1 LKGFFVIKLNIRLTC
16 ICVEYANFA
25 AIICMHFPPHQLSAK
40 DFGNQ
45 FFWGVA
51 IAAAQ
56 NEGAWNEDGR
66 GPSIWD
72 VFARRQGK
80 IKAGAKP
87 YASSDFYHRFKDD
100 LLLVKALGFNTFRFS
115 LSWSRIMPDGIG
127 KINQQGLSFY
137 HQLIDECLKQD
148 ITPFITLYHWDL
160 PYALEQ
166 KGGWTSHLMNRWFTR
181 YATVC
186 AEAFGDRVKNW
197 IVLNEPFGFTSLG
210 YMLGKHAPGK
220 TGLDNFLKAVHHAAL
235 AQAEGGRVLR
245 SEIKNAYLGTS
256 FSCSE
261 VKPWSN
267 RPEDIEAARKT
278 DILLNRLFIEPL
290 LGKGY
295 PNENFKL
302 IEKLEL
308 VNKAWKFT
316 ERLQFDFD
324 FIGVQ
329 NYFSATVKHNPFVP
343 YVHASEV
350 KAAARKMPHTAMGWE
365 ISPGGFYNILKK
377 FWKYGAVK
385 EIIVTES
392 GAAFTDKLVNG
403 QVYDEARMNYHQ
415 QYLQALLQAKKDGI
429 KIKCYLAWTLTDN
442 FEWSEGYHARFGLVH
457 VDFKTQLRTVKQ
469 SGFWFRDFLNG

>member
-1 LKGFFVIKLNIRLTC
+1 MNASL
-16 ICVEYANFA
+16 
-25 AIICMHFPPHQLSAK
+25 HQLSVK
-40 DFGNQ
+40 DFGNH
-45 FFWGVA
+45 FLWGVA

-56 NEGAWNEDGR
+56 NEGAWSEGDR

-80 IKAGAKP
+80 IKGNAKP
-87 YASSDFYHRFKDD
+87 YSTTDFYHRFKDD

-115 LSWSRIMPDGIG
+115 LSWSRIIPDGNG
-127 KINQQGLSFY
+127 KISQQGLSFY
-137 HQLIDECLKQD
+137 HKVIDECLKQD
-148 ITPFITLYHWDL
+148 ITPFVTLYHWDL
-160 PYALEQ
+160 PHALEQ
-166 KGGWTSHLMNRWFTR
+166 KGGWTSHLMNRWFIR
-181 YATVC
+181 YTSAC
-186 AEAFGDRVKNW
+186 AEAFGDKAKNW

-210 YMLGKHAPGK
+210 YMLGRHAPGK

-235 AQAEGGRVLR
+235 AQADGGRILR
-245 SEIKNAYLGTS
+245 SEVRNAYIGTS

-261 VKPWSN
+261 VKPYTDK
-267 RPEDIEAARKT
+267 PEDAEAARKT

-308 VNKAWKFT
+308 VNKSWKFAD
-316 ERLQFDFD
+316 RLQFDFD

-329 NYFSATVKHNPFVP
+329 NYFSVTVKHNPFIP
-343 YVHASEV
+343 YVNASEV
-350 KAAARKMPHTAMGWE
+350 KAATRKMPYTGMGWE
-365 ISPGGFYNILKK
+365 ISPDGFYNIIRK
-377 FWKYGAVK
+377 FWKYGGVK
-385 EIIVTES
+385 EIIVSES

-403 QVYDEARMNYHQ
+403 QVFDVQRVRYHQ
-415 QYLQALLQAKKDGI
+415 QYLQALLRAKKDGV
-429 KIKCYLAWTLTDN
+429 KIKGYFAWTLTDN

-469 SGFWFRDFLNG
+469 SGYWFRDFLNTNFH

>member
-1 LKGFFVIKLNIRLTC
+1 MNQ
-16 ICVEYANFA
+16 
-25 AIICMHFPPHQLSAK
+25 FPTQLSAK
-40 DFGNQ
+40 DFGNH
-45 FFWGVA
+45 FLWGVA
-51 IAAAQ
+51 MAAAQ

-80 IKAGAKP
+80 IKGKGKP
-87 YASSDFYHRFKDD
+87 YVAADFYHRFKDD

-115 LSWSRIMPDGIG
+115 ISWSRIMPDGVG
-127 KINQQGLSFY
+127 KVNQAGLNFY

-160 PYALEQ
+160 PQALEQ
-166 KGGWTSHLMNRWFTR
+166 KGGWTSHLMNRWFIK
-181 YATVC
+181 YASVC
-186 AEAFGDRVKNW
+186 AHAFGDRAKNW

-210 YMLGKHAPGK
+210 YMLGRHAPGK
-220 TGLDNFLKAVHHAAL
+220 TGLTNFLTAIHHAAL
-235 AQAEGGRVLR
+235 AQADGGRVLR
-245 SEIKNAYLGTS
+245 SEVSNAYIGTS

-261 VKPWSN
+261 VRPYTN
-267 RPEDIEAARKT
+267 RPEDVEAARKT
-278 DILLNRLFIEPL
+278 DLLLNRLFIEPL

-308 VNKAWKFT
+308 TNKAWKFT
-316 ERLQFDFD
+316 ERMQFDMD

-329 NYFSATVKHNPFVP
+329 NYFPLVVKHSPFIP
-343 YVHASEV
+343 YVNATEV
-350 KAAARKMPHTAMGWE
+350 KAVSRKVPHTAMGWE

-392 GAAFTDKLVNG
+392 GAAFTDKLING
-403 QVYDEARMNYHQ
+403 QVADEARVQYHQ

-429 KIKCYLAWTLTDN
+429 KVKGYMAWTLTDN
-442 FEWSEGYHARFGLVH
+442 FEWSEGYHPRFGLVH
-457 VDFKTQLRTVKQ
+457 IDFKTQLRTVKQ
-469 SGFWFRDFLNG
+469 SGYWFRDFLNP

>member
-1 LKGFFVIKLNIRLTC
+1 MNRHP
-16 ICVEYANFA
+16 A
-25 AIICMHFPPHQLSAK
+25 QLLAK
-40 DFGNQ
+40 DFGSP
-45 FFWGVA
+45 FLWGVA

-72 VFARRQGK
+72 AFARRQGK
-80 IKAGAKP
+80 IKGKAKP
-87 YASSDFYHRFKDD
+87 TTATDFYHRFKDD

-115 LSWSRIMPDGIG
+115 LSWSRIMPDGAG

-137 HQLIDECLKQD
+137 HRVIDECLKQG

-160 PYALEQ
+160 PQALEQ
-166 KGGWTSHLMNRWFTR
+166 KGGWASHLMNKWFIK

-186 AEAFGDRVKNW
+186 AEAFGDKAKNW
-197 IVLNEPFGFTSLG
+197 IVLNEPFGFTAMG
-210 YMLGKHAPGK
+210 YMLGRHAPGK
-220 TGLDNFLKAVHHAAL
+220 TGLNDFLKAVHHAAL
-235 AQAEGGRVLR
+235 AQADGGRVLR
-245 SEIKNAYLGTS
+245 NEIKQAYIGTS

-261 VKPWSN
+261 VTPYTNKA
-267 RPEDIEAARKT
+267 EDIEAARKT

-308 VNKAWKFT
+308 VNKSWKYT
-316 ERLQFDFD
+316 ERLRFDMD
-324 FIGVQ
+324 FIGLQ
-329 NYFSATVKHNPFVP
+329 NYFPVVVKHSPFIP
-343 YVHASEV
+343 YVNATEV
-350 KAAARKMPHTAMGWE
+350 KAITRKVPHTAMGWE
-365 ISPGGFYNILKK
+365 ISPDGFYNILKK
-377 FWKYGAVK
+377 YWKYGAVK

-392 GAAFTDKLVNG
+392 GAAFTDKIING
-403 QVYDEARMNYHQ
+403 QVADPQRMQYHQ

-429 KIKCYLAWTLTDN
+429 KIKGYMAWTLTDN
-442 FEWSEGYHARFGLVH
+442 FEWAEGYYPRFGLVH

-469 SGFWFRDFLNG
+469 SGYWFRDFLG

>member
-1 LKGFFVIKLNIRLTC
+1 MDFRL
-16 ICVEYANFA
+16 
-25 AIICMHFPPHQLSAK
+25 HQLSVK

-45 FFWGVA
+45 FLWGVA
-51 IAAAQ
+51 IAAPQ

-80 IKAGAKP
+80 IRGRAKP
-87 YASSDFYHRFKDD
+87 YTSSDFYHRFKDD

-115 LSWSRIMPDGIG
+115 LSWSRIIPDGTG

-137 HQLIDECLKQD
+137 HNVIDECLKQG

-166 KGGWTSHLMNRWFTR
+166 KGGWTSHLMNRWFAR
-181 YATVC
+181 YVSVC
-186 AEAFGDRVKNW
+186 ASAYGERVKNW

-235 AQAEGGRVLR
+235 AQADGGRILR
-245 SEIKNAYLGTS
+245 SEIKDAYIGTS

-261 VKPWSN
+261 VRPYSN
-267 RPEDIEAARKT
+267 RAEDIEAARKT

-343 YVHASEV
+343 YVNASEV
-350 KAAARKMPHTAMGWE
+350 KASARKAPHTAMGWE
-365 ISPGGFYNILKK
+365 ISPVGFYNILKK
-377 FWKYGAVK
+377 IWKYGAVK

-403 QVYDEARMNYHQ
+403 QVPDEDRMNYHL
-415 QYLQALLQAKKDGI
+415 QYLQALLQAKRDGI
-429 KIKCYLAWTLTDN
+429 KIKGYMAWTLTDN
-442 FEWSEGYHARFGLVH
+442 FEWAEGYHARFGLVH

-469 SGFWFRDFLNG
+469 SGLWFRDFLNG

>member
-1 LKGFFVIKLNIRLTC
+1 MNRSIQ
-16 ICVEYANFA
+16 
-25 AIICMHFPPHQLSAK
+25 QLSVK
-40 DFGNQ
+40 DFGSH

-56 NEGAWNEDGR
+56 NEGAWNEADR

-80 IKAGAKP
+80 IKGNARP
-87 YASSDFYHRFKDD
+87 YTATDFYHRFKDD
-100 LLLVKALGFNTFRFS
+100 LLLVKALGFTSFRFS
-115 LSWSRIMPDGIG
+115 LSWSRIIPDGSG
-127 KINQQGLSFY
+127 KINQEGLSFY
-137 HQLIDECLKQD
+137 HRVIDECLKQD
-148 ITPFITLYHWDL
+148 IQPFITLYHWDL
-160 PYALEQ
+160 PQALEQ
-166 KGGWTSHLMNRWFTR
+166 KGGWTSHFMNKWFIK
-181 YATVC
+181 YSTVC
-186 AEAFGDRVKNW
+186 AEAFGDKVKNW

-210 YMLGKHAPGK
+210 YMLGRHAPGK

-235 AQAEGGRVLR
+235 AQADGGRVLR
-245 SEIKNAYLGTS
+245 AEIKNAYIGTS

-261 VKPWSN
+261 VKPYSD
-267 RPEDIEAARKT
+267 RPEDLEAARKT

-308 VNKAWKFT
+308 VNKAWKYT

-324 FIGVQ
+324 FTGIQ
-329 NYFSATVKHNPFVP
+329 NYFSVVVKHNPFIP
-343 YVHASEV
+343 YVNASEV
-350 KAAARKMPHTAMGWE
+350 KAITRKKPHTAMGWE
-365 ISPGGFYNILKK
+365 ISPDGFYNILKR

-392 GAAFTDKLVNG
+392 GAAFPDKLVNG
-403 QVYDEARMNYHQ
+403 QVYDQQRMHYHQ
-415 QYLQALLQAKKDGI
+415 QYLQALLQAKKDGV
-429 KIKCYLAWTLTDN
+429 KIRGYLAWTLTDN
-442 FEWSEGYHARFGLVH
+442 FEWSEGYKARFGLVH

-469 SGFWFRDFLNG
+469 SGYWFRDFLNGL